1 MKSAKSKIALVT
13 GASRGL
19 GKFCCLTL
27 AKQGYQV
34 IGLSRT
40 SWDKLDSDLQSALIT
55 YYSIDLADTQAVA
68 TVLKEVKDVDL
79 LVVNSSHRNFGEFQ
93 NFIEADISKLIT
105 GTFTNQLIMMNT
117 WMKGMLDRNSGAVIL
132 VSSKAA
138 YNGYSSGSLYCSVK
152 AAWMSVFESVSKELS
167 TSKVALIN
175 FLPDSFTTNSGEP
188 LAAKSLVEKKLLQL
202 LSKPLDQMRTAELR
216 ILTRKNKALLAF
228 NLIKKLFR

>member
-1 MKSAKSKIALVT
+1 MKSTKFKIALVT

-19 GKFCCLTL
+19 GKFCCLVL
-27 AKQGYQV
+27 AQEGYYV

-40 SWDKLDSDLQSALIT
+40 SWDNLDSDLQSALDA
-55 YYSIDLADTQAVA
+55 YYSIDFADTQALA
-68 TVLKEVKDVDL
+68 MVLKKVKSVDL
-79 LVVNSSHRNFGEFQ
+79 LVINSSHRNFAEFR
-93 NFIEADISKLIT
+93 NFNDTDISTLIS
-105 GTFTNQLIMMNT
+105 GSFTNQLIMMNT
-117 WMKGMLDRNSGAVIL
+117 WMKGMLDRNSGAVII

-152 AAWMSVFESVSKELS
+152 AAWMSVFESVSKEIS
-167 TSKVALIN
+167 ESKVALIN

-188 LAAKSLVEKKLLQL
+188 LAAKSLVEKKLFEL

-216 ILTRKNKALLAF
+216 ILIRKNKAFLAI